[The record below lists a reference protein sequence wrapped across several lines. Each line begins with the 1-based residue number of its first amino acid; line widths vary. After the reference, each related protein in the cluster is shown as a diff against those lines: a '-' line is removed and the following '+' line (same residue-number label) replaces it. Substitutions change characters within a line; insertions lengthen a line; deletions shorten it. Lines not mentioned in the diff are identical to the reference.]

1 MEHLE
6 EPLRL
11 MHDLPCPYLLT
22 EVVVVVVV
30 VDEQGSKPQAGRPL
44 PRVKGHVAKDGALG
58 TKSHSYIWS
67 SIRIGLVCG
76 VPLIT

>member
-1 MEHLE
+1 
-6 EPLRL
+6 

-30 VDEQGSKPQAGRPL
+30 VVVVDERGSKPQAGRPL

-58 TKSHSYIWS
+58 TKSHSYFWS
-67 SIRIGLVCG
+67 SITIGLVCG
-76 VPLIT
+76 VALIT